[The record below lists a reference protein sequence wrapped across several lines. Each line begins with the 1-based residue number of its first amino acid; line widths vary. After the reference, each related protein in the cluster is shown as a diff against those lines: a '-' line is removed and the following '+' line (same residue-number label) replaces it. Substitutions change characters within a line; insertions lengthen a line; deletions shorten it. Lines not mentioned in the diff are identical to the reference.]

1 MHTKDR
7 IGRVDGGG
15 PLALRAPATQ
25 AELESDLSD
34 LAAIARSTERRLE
47 NVFAGVRRSRRSF
60 SPRTYSTHIAQLRS
74 ARSALSGYA
83 REIDELLR
91 EERPIRALRRA
102 KLTYIDLLRMQVGV
116 AASLMTAADWQSPP
130 IASAGGPL
138 AGRFEGLVREHLDDY
153 KRDRH
158 PDAAEFET
166 AFLRAYV
173 DVPPGTSVR
182 ALMTSCGMSAFTTI
196 LAFLTMEPVLGTRP
210 VVAGRALYHECRDL
224 LAASPL
230 ERRLVWVDEADTKGV
245 IDTIDRIHPAAVF
258 VDSLSNAR
266 GLLLPDLRAI
276 LSHVADT
283 STSDVY
289 VVVDNT
295 CLSVTCQP
303 WRWILRNG
311 NVRPLVFE
319 SLTKYGQF
327 GLDRTAAGIIV
338 ALEREAEIL
347 SGYRE
352 HLGTNVADA
361 CVAVV
366 PWPDRT
372 RLERRLHRIGRNAV
386 ALGRAVDAVCRG
398 GPGPV
403 VGACHPALPGHPSH
417 RHATELS
424 FAGGFFALELAPSW
438 DTPSG
443 HQRVSHE
450 LLRAAARERVPLV
463 WGASFGF
470 DTTRIYRTATLSAHG
485 PFLRI
490 AAGTEDDDAIDDLAR
505 LLTAVLGRRSSP
517 VRRARVTKPDL

>member
-1 MHTKDR
+1 LTR
-7 IGRVDGGG
+7 FDGGG
-15 PLALRAPATQ
+15 PLALRTPVTQ
-25 AELESDLSD
+25 SELESDLGD
-34 LAAIARSTERRLE
+34 LAALARSTERRLE
-47 NVFAGVRRSRRSF
+47 SVFVGVRHSRRSF

-74 ARSALSGYA
+74 ARSVLSGYA
-83 REIDELLR
+83 LEIDDLLR
-91 EERPIRALRRA
+91 EDRSIRALRRA
-102 KLTYIDLLRMQVGV
+102 KLTYTDLLRMQVGV

-130 IASAGGPL
+130 IASAGGPF

-166 AFLRAYV
+166 AYLRAYV
-173 DVPPGTSVR
+173 DVSPGTSVR
-182 ALMTSCGMSAFTTI
+182 ALMTSCGMSAFTTV

-210 VVAGRALYHECRDL
+210 VVAGRSLYHECREL

-230 ERRLVWVDEADTKGV
+230 GRRVVWVDEADTSEV
-245 IDTIDRIHPAAVF
+245 IDTIGRVRPAAVF
-258 VDSLSNAR
+258 VDPLSNAR

-276 LSHVADT
+276 LSHVADIAT
-283 STSDVY
+283 NDVY

-311 NVRPLVFE
+311 CVRPVVFE

-338 ALEREAEIL
+338 ALEHEAEML

-352 HLGTNVADA
+352 HLGTNVADS

-372 RLERRLHRIGRNAV
+372 RLERRLHRIGRNAL
-386 ALGRAVDAVCRG
+386 ALARAVDAACRG

-417 RHATELS
+417 RNAGELS
-424 FAGGFFALELAPSW
+424 FTGGLFALELDPSW

-443 HQRVSHE
+443 HQRISHE
-450 LLRAAARERVPLV
+450 LLDAAARERVPLV

-470 DTTRIYRTATLSAHG
+470 DTTRIYRTATLSTHG

-490 AAGTEDDDAIDDLAR
+490 AAGTEDDDALEDLVR
-505 LLTAVLGRRSSP
+505 LFTAVLCRRRSSGP
-517 VRRARVTKPDL
+517 L

>member
-1 MHTKDR
+1 M
-7 IGRVDGGG
+7 
-15 PLALRAPATQ
+15 ALRAPAADLAGPQ
-25 AELESDLSD
+25 AELESDLGD
-34 LAAIARSTERRLE
+34 LAALARSTERRLE
-47 NVFAGVRRSRRSF
+47 NVFAGVRGSRRSF

-74 ARSALSGYA
+74 ARAALSCYA
-83 REIDELLR
+83 REIDDLLKQG
-91 EERPIRALRRA
+91 RPIKALRRA
-102 KLTYIDLLRMQVGV
+102 KLTYTDLLRMQVGV

-130 IASAGGPL
+130 ISSASGPF

-166 AFLRAYV
+166 AYLRAYI
-173 DVPPGTSVR
+173 DVPPGTTVR

-210 VVAGRALYHECRDL
+210 VIAGRALYHECREL

-230 ERRLVWVDEADTKGV
+230 ERRVVWVDEADTRGV
-245 IDTIDRIHPAAVF
+245 VETIDRVHPAAVF
-258 VDSLSNAR
+258 IDSLCNAR
-266 GLLLPDLRAI
+266 GVLLPDLGAI

-283 STSDVY
+283 TTSDVY

-366 PWPDRT
+366 PWPDRG
-372 RLERRLHRIGRNAV
+372 RLERRLHRIGRNAL
-386 ALGRAVDAVCRG
+386 ALARAVDAACRG
-398 GPGPV
+398 GRGPV
-403 VGACHPALPGHPSH
+403 VGACHPALPSHPSH
-417 RHATELS
+417 RNAAGLS
-424 FAGGFFALELAPSW
+424 FTGGFFALELAPSW
-438 DTPSG
+438 DTPPG
-443 HQRVSHE
+443 HQRICHE
-450 LLRAAARERVPLV
+450 LLRAGARARVALV
-463 WGASFGF
+463 CGASFGF
-470 DTTRIYRTATLSAHG
+470 DTTRIYRTATRSDHG

-490 AAGTEDDDAIDDLAR
+490 AAGTEDDDALDALAR
-505 LLTAVLGRRSSP
+505 LLIDVLGRTRLSAP
-517 VRRARVTKPDL
+517 R